1 MNLLIIYQNPLKL
14 SAKKTFLLN
23 LKAPAG
29 KFVKECV
36 PLKVSDQLY
45 DMNCIIRTKYA
56 ISYYTMH
63 TVHILQT
70 IRSIWFSFQIPLQPG
85 KVNSCLSTI
94 TSLFKQRFFCFFVFT
109 GCFSVSLFRFKLI
122 FVSFGYVS
130 LVLLQFY
137 FARQTNNNFRFFPKS
152 FCKINYLVTFK

>member
-70 IRSIWFSFQIPLQPG
+70 IRSI
-85 KVNSCLSTI
+85 
-94 TSLFKQRFFCFFVFT
+94 
-109 GCFSVSLFRFKLI
+109 
-122 FVSFGYVS
+122 
-130 LVLLQFY
+130 
-137 FARQTNNNFRFFPKS
+137 
-152 FCKINYLVTFK
+152 